1 MSLETLLKTG
11 SLRKIDPNRRV
22 IENALA
28 KSLRDLKVSETLIGL
43 EEYDWA
49 YTTAYT
55 AMHTAARALMNKMG
69 YRPSSRDGHVA
80 VVKFLEAPEIG
91 SSINKYA
98 GTLDRMRRTRHR
110 VMYDEYNIITEKTA
124 GQGYDWAMEFLS
136 LVEERVK
143 E

>member
-11 SLRKIDPNRRV
+11 SLRKINPDRRV

-28 KSLRDLKVSETLIGL
+28 KGRKDLKVSETLIGL
-43 EEYDWA
+43 GEYDWA

-55 AMHTAARALMNKMG
+55 AMHTAARALMNNMG

-80 VVKFLEAPEIG
+80 VVRFLEAQELG
-91 SSINKYA
+91 LDINKYA

-110 VMYDEYNIITEKTA
+110 VMYDEYDIITEKSA
-124 GQGYDWAMEFLS
+124 SLSYDWAKEFIS

-143 E
+143 